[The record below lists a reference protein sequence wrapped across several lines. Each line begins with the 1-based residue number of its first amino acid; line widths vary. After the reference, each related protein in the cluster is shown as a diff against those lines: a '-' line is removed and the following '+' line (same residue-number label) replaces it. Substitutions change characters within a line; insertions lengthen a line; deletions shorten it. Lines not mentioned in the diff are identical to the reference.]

1 MLAWAAFWPDGRHL
15 NEVSGRRTLPVC
27 VSYPAA
33 VHATPVRSA
42 LLGLV
47 AVAGLLVTAA
57 CGSGSHAATSAST
70 TTTTTTGTTDPARAA
85 LSASTSSVTSPPT
98 PGSTA
103 PPAPTATTARG
114 PVVVG
119 FGNSVP
125 SGTACN
131 CTNFVSAYAA
141 MVGAA
146 TGTKAT
152 VDNDAVSGSTSADVV
167 NLLTKA
173 SVQNQLK
180 AATTVLIMTGA
191 NDFNDAFDQ
200 VSLGAPA
207 DATYAPVATAVQD
220 NVVTIINKIH
230 SLNPGA
236 HVVVLDYW
244 ASMEDGEVAAKDYDA
259 TAMAASLACTTY
271 TNDALAAAAKE
282 ANATYVSTLTAFKG
296 PSGTND
302 DTNLLAPDGDHPN
315 AAGHQL
321 IARTISAVLPNG

>member
-1 MLAWAAFWPDGRHL
+1 
-15 NEVSGRRTLPVC
+15 
-27 VSYPAA
+27 
-33 VHATPVRSA
+33 
-42 LLGLV
+42 
-47 AVAGLLVTAA
+47 VTAA
-57 CGSGSHAATSAST
+57 CGSGSHAAKSAAT
-70 TTTTTTGTTDPARAA
+70 TTTTTDPAQAA

-103 PPAPTATTARG
+103 PPAPTATTAKG

-141 MVGAA
+141 MVGSA
-146 TGTKAT
+146 TNSKAT

-167 NLLTKA
+167 NLLTKS
-173 SVQNQLK
+173 SVQNQLR

-220 NVVTIINKIH
+220 NVTTIIDKIH
-230 SLNPGA
+230 SLNAGA
-236 HVVVLDYW
+236 HVVILDYW
-244 ASMEDGEVAAKDYDA
+244 ASMEDGAVAAKDYDA

-271 TNDALAAAAKE
+271 TNDALAAAAK
-282 ANATYVSTLTAFKG
+282 ASNALYVSTLTAFKG
-296 PSGTND
+296 PNGSND
-302 DTNLLAPDGDHPN
+302 DTNLLAADGDHPN

-321 IARTISAVLPNG
+321 IAQTISAVLPKG